1 MNSILA
7 QLNNSVLDKNL
18 VSEDL
23 CDEPES
29 YIEVKNE
36 DEILKL
42 VFDDSYIK
50 AEKSPFSIYPDD
62 RRKDLPVEN
71 IPDFN
76 RVVQEYRS
84 GTIDERV
91 MNILKIIIDHRYIT
105 TRQIW
110 QLYLLLLK
118 KFIKYQH
125 LNKLLKHMSEQGLIA
140 VYETESAKGNAKY
153 HCYCVDYNGARLYS
167 ALYGKKFSWKKTDV
181 IQPVYIMKKSF
192 AKNQFLIAFLK
203 HYDFKYELQP
213 RLVWNE
219 KSTTKTV
226 IPTLQMTFQTS
237 DKIGKTILMVEVLRM
252 YQGWKEE
259 YQEKLIRYENYL
271 KSLEDTQKLNK
282 YYLIVCAESE
292 DHVIEAVNVRYA
304 LENEQLYSDIRKMNI
319 YYTYD
324 LKLLDHHIEKNLFSD
339 LKGFEY
345 SYDNNEWEEKNFLE
359 TFEEHDWHELS
370 FVMENIPTTEKSTKQ
385 ISEKSDNEKQKYA
398 FQIYKL
404 VIEHGK
410 EFPIEAVKLAP
421 LLNANKFFYTQ
432 LGYGS
437 LKELFMDLSE
447 YYQVSYVS
455 PTQMLIECIQNPIED
470 EKEIHKEND
479 VSCNAI
485 IDYFTYGFVD
495 RKKWTMEF
503 EDDIFWY
510 TKREVTAAFL
520 SKMTKNYDFTMQGW
534 LDIIAFIYYRAK
546 NQKRIF
552 KNNVSEINRICFDT
566 HLLSFEGEKIYLIA
580 KKNYRAKPE
589 WVLEGLSTIHSK
601 LLGEILKKEFKE
613 L

>member
-167 ALYGKKFSWKKTDV
+167 ALYGKKFSWKK
-181 IQPVYIMKKSF
+181 
-192 AKNQFLIAFLK
+192 
-203 HYDFKYELQP
+203 
-213 RLVWNE
+213 
-219 KSTTKTV
+219 
-226 IPTLQMTFQTS
+226 QM
-237 DKIGKTILMVEVLRM
+237 
-252 YQGWKEE
+252 
-259 YQEKLIRYENYL
+259 
-271 KSLEDTQKLNK
+271 
-282 YYLIVCAESE
+282 
-292 DHVIEAVNVRYA
+292 
-304 LENEQLYSDIRKMNI
+304 LYSL
-319 YYTYD
+319 Y
-324 LKLLDHHIEKNLFSD
+324 
-339 LKGFEY
+339 
-345 SYDNNEWEEKNFLE
+345 
-359 TFEEHDWHELS
+359 
-370 FVMENIPTTEKSTKQ
+370 
-385 ISEKSDNEKQKYA
+385 
-398 FQIYKL
+398 
-404 VIEHGK
+404 
-410 EFPIEAVKLAP
+410 
-421 LLNANKFFYTQ
+421 
-432 LGYGS
+432 
-437 LKELFMDLSE
+437 
-447 YYQVSYVS
+447 
-455 PTQMLIECIQNPIED
+455 
-470 EKEIHKEND
+470 
-479 VSCNAI
+479 
-485 IDYFTYGFVD
+485 
-495 RKKWTMEF
+495 
-503 EDDIFWY
+503 
-510 TKREVTAAFL
+510 
-520 SKMTKNYDFTMQGW
+520 
-534 LDIIAFIYYRAK
+534 
-546 NQKRIF
+546 
-552 KNNVSEINRICFDT
+552 
-566 HLLSFEGEKIYLIA
+566 
-580 KKNYRAKPE
+580 
-589 WVLEGLSTIHSK
+589 
-601 LLGEILKKEFKE
+601 IL
-613 L
+613 